1 MTRSARKRVDFD
13 WDAPTAGIGK
23 APILLPEVDTRALA
37 AVALAAQEA
46 TLRARAREIL
56 ADQPLDEDQLDEIV
70 ATLNGIEQNLHAA
83 RDRMLDMGRLL
94 VRLTAA
100 AGEGGYDKLLRAGL
114 VAVSRTMASKLR
126 RVAEAVD
133 AGRLPADRLPSAI
146 RTSYYLTTLPPPQI
160 EQLIAADAL
169 TPTATITTLRRVLG
183 ETDAASTAAERNKL
197 LVQLRYHQA
206 KVRTLEQQ
214 LARLHEVAS

>member
-1 MTRSARKRVDFD
+1 MTRSVRKRVDFD
-13 WDAPTAGIGK
+13 WDTPVARAGDVS
-23 APILLPEVDTRALA
+23 ILLPEVDTRALA
-37 AVALAAQEA
+37 AAALAAQDD

-56 ADQPLDEDQLDEIV
+56 ADPSLDEDQLDEIV
-70 ATLNGIEQNLHAA
+70 AALNGIEQNLHAA

-146 RTSYYLTTLPPPQI
+146 RTSYYLTTLPSPQI
-160 EQLIAADAL
+160 ERLLAADAL
-169 TPTATITTLRRVLG
+169 TPTATITTLRRALG
-183 ETDAASTAAERNKL
+183 EADVAATVERSKL
-197 LVQLRYHQA
+197 LAQLRYYKA
-206 KVRTLEQQ
+206 KIRTLEQQ
-214 LARLHEVAS
+214 LAMLHK

>member
-1 MTRSARKRVDFD
+1 MTRSVRKRVDFD
-13 WDAPTAGIGK
+13 WDAPAARAGGVS
-23 APILLPEVDTRALA
+23 ILLPEVDTRALA
-37 AVALAAQEA
+37 AAAVAAQED

-56 ADQPLDEDQLDEIV
+56 ADQSLNEDQLDEIV
-70 ATLNGIEQNLHAA
+70 ASLNGIEQNLHAA

-94 VRLTAA
+94 LRLTAA

-160 EQLIAADAL
+160 ERLIAADAL
-169 TPTATITTLRRVLG
+169 TPTATITTLRRALG
-183 ETDAASTAAERNKL
+183 ETDVAATAKRSKL
-197 LVQLRYHQA
+197 LAQIRYHKAKIQA
-206 KVRTLEQQ
+206 LEQQ
-214 LARLHEVAS
+214 LAMLHE

>member
-13 WDAPTAGIGK
+13 WDAPATRAGDVS
-23 APILLPEVDTRALA
+23 ILLPEVDTRALA
-37 AVALAAQEA
+37 AAAVAAQED

-56 ADQPLDEDQLDEIV
+56 ADQSLNEDQLDEIV
-70 ATLNGIEQNLHAA
+70 AALNGIEQNLHAA

-94 VRLTAA
+94 LRLTAA

-160 EQLIAADAL
+160 ERLIAADAL
-169 TPTATITTLRRVLG
+169 TPTATITTLRRALG
-183 ETDAASTAAERNKL
+183 ETDVTATAERSKL
-197 LVQLRYHQA
+197 LAQIRYHKAKIQA
-206 KVRTLEQQ
+206 LEQQ
-214 LARLHEVAS
+214 LTMLHE